1 MKKFWRD
8 RDPGPIEAIHPATGK
23 TILVH
28 PQKDALIGLDLNKE
42 HRRMSGLYGWYSA
55 LRDRAAEAY
64 REARH
69 EEHNADE
76 ELYEEFR
83 ASLPKT
89 TTETAVKNKVK
100 NHPRMRAAF
109 RARMDAKAMLQ
120 RLESAVKTMDVKSHS
135 LSGLSKT
142 YTTEYHT
149 KDHF

>member
-8 RDPGPIEAIHPATGK
+8 RDPGPIEAIHPMTGK
-23 TILVH
+23 TIQVS
-28 PQKDALIGLDLNKE
+28 PQRDALIGTDLNKE
-42 HRRMSGLYGWYSA
+42 QRRMPGIIGWYLA

-64 REARH
+64 RDARH

-83 ASLPKT
+83 ASLPKA
-89 TTETAVKNKVK
+89 TTETAVKMKVK

-120 RLESAVKTMDVKSHS
+120 RLESAVKTMEVKSHS
-135 LSGLSKT
+135 LHGLSKT
-142 YTTEYHT
+142 YTTEYHS
-149 KDHF
+149 KDSF